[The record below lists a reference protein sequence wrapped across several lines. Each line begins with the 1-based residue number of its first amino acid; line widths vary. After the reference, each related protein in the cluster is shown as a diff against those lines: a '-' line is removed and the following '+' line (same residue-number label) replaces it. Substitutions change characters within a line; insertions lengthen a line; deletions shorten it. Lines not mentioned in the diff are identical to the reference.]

1 MSSFQD
7 GVDVAAQ
14 FDQRYVAGAILVCF
28 LKESIQV
35 GGGAKKSDEF
45 LLAVDAIGIGHASTR
60 PKQISWNQ
68 STLLE

>member
-35 GGGAKKSDEF
+35 GGGAKK
-45 LLAVDAIGIGHASTR
+45 
-60 PKQISWNQ
+60 K
-68 STLLE
+68 